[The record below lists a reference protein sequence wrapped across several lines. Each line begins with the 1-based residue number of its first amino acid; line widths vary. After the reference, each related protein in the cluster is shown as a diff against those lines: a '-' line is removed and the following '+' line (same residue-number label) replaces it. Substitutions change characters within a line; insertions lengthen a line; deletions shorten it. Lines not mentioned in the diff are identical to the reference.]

1 MNLHHLRTF
10 VAVWRSGSISKAA
23 ETLGIA
29 QPAASAQIRS
39 LETELGKPLFTR
51 HARGVRSTPVA
62 DELARTIGGRLDG
75 AEAAFERLRA
85 RSSLLEGIVHVA
97 GPAEFVGARMLG
109 IFTSLLDTGIDV
121 RARLGGRDAIYAW
134 LERGEID
141 LAITASE
148 PADPALGHEVVFTE
162 RLLLVASPKLGL
174 AGDPATAWPWLAYD
188 EDLPLI
194 RVLLRDLDPTLL
206 SSASIRLTV
215 PSLTLLRDLA
225 IAGAGVTVMPD
236 YLCRDALAE
245 GRLSRVNPDLPVPA
259 NDLRLVWRREAMRH
273 PRVVF
278 ARDRIRTE
286 LRALIQ

>member
-51 HARGVRSTPVA
+51 HARGVRSTPIA
-62 DELARTIGGRLDG
+62 DELARTIGHRLDG

-85 RSSLLEGIVHVA
+85 HSSMLNGIVHIA
-97 GPAEFVGARMLG
+97 GPAEFVGAQMPG
-109 IFTSLLDTGIDV
+109 IFASLLETGIDV
-121 RARLGGRDAIYAW
+121 RARLGGRDAIYGW
-134 LERGEID
+134 FERGEVD

-148 PADPALGHEVVFTE
+148 PADPALGHEAAFTE

-174 AGDPATAWPWLAYD
+174 TGDPSEDWPWLAYD
-188 EDLPLI
+188 EDLPLL
-194 RVLLRDLDPTLL
+194 RVMLHDLDPALL

-215 PSLTLLRDLA
+215 PSLTVLRDLA

-236 YLCRDALAE
+236 YLCRDALAS
-245 GRLSRVNPDLPVPA
+245 GRLALVNPDGAMPTNELH
-259 NDLRLVWRREAMRH
+259 LVWRKAAMRH
-273 PRVVF
+273 PRVLF

-286 LRALIQ
+286 LKMLVQ